1 MLTRAAT
8 ALRAL
13 LVMMLLAT
21 CASGGPPSPPESA
34 LERLTRDLLARGL
47 PEQCFLPVIESLA
60 PSDLEALIIIF
71 EDSGTGTLTLEPA
84 ATAAIVKIGDCRR

>member
-1 MLTRAAT
+1 
-8 ALRAL
+8 
-13 LVMMLLAT
+13 
-21 CASGGPPSPPESA
+21 
-34 LERLTRDLLARGL
+34 
-47 PEQCFLPVIESLA
+47 VIESLA